1 MLEKIMQKTSINI
14 VELTLR
20 EGYCVEGIDLLLNNK
35 NIHVGLGTV
44 YHPDQ
49 LDGINTDK
57 IDFIVSPGFSLEL
70 YEFTQHERI
79 LYIPGIETASEIIKA
94 INNNLMLLK
103 FFPAEQ
109 AGGILKLK
117 SFREVFKDVRF
128 ICTGGINLENYK
140 NYLNE
145 PNVSSVGGSFVLP
158 RDFLN
163 EDGVKE
169 ASNFLNKL

>member
-1 MLEKIMQKTSINI
+1 MQKTSINI

-57 IDFIVSPGFSLEL
+57 IDFIVILEL

-103 FFPAEQ
+103 FFPAE
-109 AGGILKLK
+109 KLA
-117 SFREVFKDVRF
+117 
-128 ICTGGINLENYK
+128 
-140 NYLNE
+140 
-145 PNVSSVGGSFVLP
+145 
-158 RDFLN
+158 DF
-163 EDGVKE
+163 
-169 ASNFLNKL
+169 